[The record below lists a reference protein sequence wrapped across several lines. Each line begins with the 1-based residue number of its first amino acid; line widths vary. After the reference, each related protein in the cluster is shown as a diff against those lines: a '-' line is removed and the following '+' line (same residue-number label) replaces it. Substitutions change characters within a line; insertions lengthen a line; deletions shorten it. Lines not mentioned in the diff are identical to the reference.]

1 MILYAVDPA
10 TKKSGVAI
18 FKDGKF
24 KSAFKMQTDI
34 VEFSKMIEKDDFL
47 LAVETQFQSFNQKT
61 FADLLT
67 VRVVIE
73 MVATFSGKCKGI
85 YRVQPSRWQM
95 AVTAGRKMLRSEIKE
110 KSKVLASRL
119 AGKTIDDSD
128 IADAIVIGYYVISN
142 FETLEVIDSVI

>member
-10 TKKSGVAI
+10 TKKSGVAV
-18 FKDGKF
+18 FQDGKF
-24 KSAFKMQTDI
+24 KTAFKVQTDI
-34 VEFSKMIEKDDFL
+34 KEFTKLFSYDDFL
-47 LAVETQFQSFNQKT
+47 LAIETQFQSFNQKT

-67 VRVVIE
+67 VRVAIE

-95 AVTAGRKMLRSEIKE
+95 AVTEGRKMLRPEIKE
-110 KSKVLASRL
+110 KSKAIASKV
-119 AGKTIDDSD
+119 AGKTISDSD
-128 IADAIVIGYYVISN
+128 IADAIMIGKFVISN